1 MNPEIESRAAAL
13 RQERVPFVH
22 ARVVRAERPTSAK
35 PGDQAVVLPDGSIEG
50 FVGGACAESTVRA
63 QSLSLLDSG
72 EPLLLRISPSAPADG
87 VPGAA
92 PAADD
97 PPGTLSVVNHCLSGG
112 TLEIFLEPV
121 VPAPVV
127 AVHGESPI
135 AAALVSLADGVGF
148 HGARGAV
155 APPMG
160 EPDGPA
166 AVVVASHGRDEEHII
181 EAAVRA
187 GVPYVGLVASRKR
200 GDAVLASLD
209 LDEGQRASVH
219 TPAGLD
225 IGARTPREVALSIL
239 AEIIASRP
247 RLSAVA
253 AAGDASAQRG
263 ERLSSALS
271 AGDDGPEPD
280 GRGLGVGEADPRSGG
295 TGGAGEPESGSGAT
309 GRVDTGAAPAADASG
324 PVPITLGRRPDV
336 EIDLVCGMSVVA
348 DEESLHLDHAGN
360 RYWFCGS
367 GCLRAFAADP
377 GAYLSAD
384 A

>member
-72 EPLLLRISPSAPADG
+72 DPLLLRISPEGPPS
-87 VPGAA
+87 GAGETA
-92 PAADD
+92 SAADD

-127 AVHGESPI
+127 AVYGESPI

-148 HGARGAV
+148 RGVRGAD
-155 APPMG
+155 APAVG
-160 EPDGPA
+160 GSDGPA
-166 AVVVASHGRDEEHII
+166 AVVVASHGRDEERAI

-239 AEIIASRP
+239 AEVIALRP
-247 RLSAVA
+247 RPSAA
-253 AAGDASAQRG
+253 SPDAG
-263 ERLSSALS
+263 
-271 AGDDGPEPD
+271 P
-280 GRGLGVGEADPRSGG
+280 
-295 TGGAGEPESGSGAT
+295 TGAGAT
-309 GRVDTGAAPAADASG
+309 GAESTMPSAGAAPGGGASATSALGPTDADGAAVSGRQGAAEADDASSG
-324 PVPITLGRRPDV
+324 PVPVTLGRRPAV

-348 DEESLHLDHAGN
+348 DEESLHLDHAGH

-377 GAYLSAD
+377 GAYLPAD
-384 A
+384 G